1 MVLKVEN
8 YVATQIFSP
17 NLFKIKHC
25 SLLVTTMTTQGATH
39 AHEKVSNL
47 SIQGLQLVDKGLQF
61 VDQGLQL
68 VDQGLQLVFNLSSSK
83 HI

>member
-1 MVLKVEN
+1 MVPKVEN
-8 YVATQIFSP
+8 YVAAQIFSP

-47 SIQGLQLVDKGLQF
+47 SIQGLQLVD
-61 VDQGLQL
+61 
-68 VDQGLQLVFNLSSSK
+68 
-83 HI
+83 